1 MFTIPDFTDKRTCQH
16 ELKVK
21 QNPLENMFIYLS
33 PLILTY

>member
-21 QNPLENMFIYLS
+21 QDHSENMFIYLL